1 MLIALLTVLLT
12 LVLAKWWYDY
22 ARIPSKFP
30 DGPFGLPI
38 IGYLGIAKAPN
49 LIEAFKEWE
58 FFVHKRITKSGC
70 RSLSSQGLKESKKFI
85 REIVC
90 NEKCA

>member
-1 MLIALLTVLLT
+1 MSSIVMLIGLVTVLLT

-58 FFVHKRITKSGC
+58 FFCPQKVLVDLC
-70 RSLSSQGLKESKKFI
+70 QGPENIS
-85 REIVC
+85 
-90 NEKCA
+90 EKILRH